1 MSRGFDRPFPRSAGE
16 RRHQVRIAAVLV
28 GVPVA
33 AAISFGALAAPLS
46 STASL
51 APVHAGSRATSQ
63 LEFIED
69 CGLSRPPAI
78 LASDVPFSAGNAAK
92 WPACA
97 GD

>member
-1 MSRGFDRPFPRSAGE
+1 MSGGFDRPFPRSVAD
-16 RRHQVRIAAVLV
+16 RRRQVRIAAALV

-46 STASL
+46 ITASL
-51 APVHAGSRATSQ
+51 APAHAGSRATSQ
-63 LEFIED
+63 LEFRGD
-69 CGLSRPPAI
+69 CGLSRPPVI
-78 LASDVPFSAGNAAK
+78 LASDVPFSAGNATK